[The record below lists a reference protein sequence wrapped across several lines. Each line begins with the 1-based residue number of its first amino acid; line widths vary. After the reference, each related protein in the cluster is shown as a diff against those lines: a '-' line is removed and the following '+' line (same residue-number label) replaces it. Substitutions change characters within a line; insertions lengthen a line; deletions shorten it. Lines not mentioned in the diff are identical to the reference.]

1 MADSLFVPI
10 KNFPEN
16 IDQIRNEVS
25 AAFSEFGMDPPS
37 IYFSERSVANPTLEN
52 ALVIAEGIGPDDY
65 CWVGISQSTA
75 DITEDPEYTII
86 VNIETRGNWVFG
98 GILAYSF
105 CRYHGRKVINDSLRL
120 DGMGGYTVDSL
131 RRTLVSLIQQG

>member
-10 KNFPEN
+10 RSFPES
-16 IDQIRNEVS
+16 IDRVRDEAL

-52 ALVIAEGIGPDDY
+52 AVVIAEGTGADDY
-65 CWVGISQSTA
+65 CWLAISQSSA
-75 DITEDPEYTII
+75 EITEDPENTVI
-86 VNIETRGNWVFG
+86 VNIETRGNWVFA

-105 CRYHGRKVINDSLRL
+105 CRHHGRRVINDSLRL
-120 DGMGGYTVDSL
+120 DRVGLYTADTL
-131 RRTLVSLIQQG
+131 KKTLVSLIQAV